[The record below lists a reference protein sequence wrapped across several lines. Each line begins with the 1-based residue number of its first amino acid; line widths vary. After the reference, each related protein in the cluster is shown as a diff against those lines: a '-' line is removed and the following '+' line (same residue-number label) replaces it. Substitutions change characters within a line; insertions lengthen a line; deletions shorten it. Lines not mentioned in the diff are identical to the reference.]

1 MLNPKNIYRLNE
13 YAVTLYRIFL
23 AYIFYFVARVLFFV
37 YNKNLFNVDSVID
50 FLALSFWG
58 LSFDTTAILYINL
71 LFIALS
77 ILPLWIN
84 TTKMYQ
90 KILMW
95 IYLITNLIAF
105 ATNFVDFIYYN
116 YTFTRSTFASFES
129 LENEENKEAL
139 LISFILDYWHV
150 FLIFIIC
157 AFIWVKLYKLVAVKN
172 ISYPKKIPYF
182 TSSVVALLLTGLLTI
197 GGIRGDFSHSTRPIN
212 MVDASRH
219 VKTPEQANIVLNT
232 PFAFIRTIKSSGFK
246 RRSGVPQA
254 VIDSTFHP
262 IKQYNDTVDNKPN
275 VVLIIIESFGREY
288 LGSFN
293 KEMNI
298 KDYVGYTPFIDSL
311 AQHSLI
317 FPNAFSNGR
326 KSIHAMSSILAG
338 IPSFKTAYTSTP
350 YANKKIESIISA
362 VNGMGYDTSFF
373 HGAPNGSMGFLGF
386 GNVLGYD
393 HYYGK
398 TEYNN
403 DDDFDG
409 IWGIWDEP
417 FLQYTAQVLSEK
429 QQPFFSTI
437 FTVSSHAPYQV
448 PEKYEGKFPKGDL
461 DIHQCVGYTDYALKQ
476 FFKTIE
482 NEPWYQNT
490 VFVITADHGN
500 QIYYEAYQKTANRY
514 AVPILIFDPNEKYKG
529 VDHSLAQQIDI
540 YPTLASITGYQKP
553 FRSWGRSLVSDSIQK
568 PYALANTGTNF
579 LFMRDSLIMVRDD
592 ENTLGL
598 YQISDKGLEHNIA
611 GKNPL
616 ETKKMEVMEE
626 GFIQDYMNRILDGRL
641 DAENKTYKEP

>member
-1 MLNPKNIYRLNE
+1 
-13 YAVTLYRIFL
+13 
-23 AYIFYFVARVLFFV
+23 
-37 YNKNLFNVDSVID
+37 
-50 FLALSFWG
+50 
-58 LSFDTTAILYINL
+58 
-71 LFIALS
+71 
-77 ILPLWIN
+77 
-84 TTKMYQ
+84 
-90 KILMW
+90 
-95 IYLITNLIAF
+95 
-105 ATNFVDFIYYN
+105 
-116 YTFTRSTFASFES
+116 
-129 LENEENKEAL
+129 
-139 LISFILDYWHV
+139 
-150 FLIFIIC
+150 
-157 AFIWVKLYKLVAVKN
+157 
-172 ISYPKKIPYF
+172 
-182 TSSVVALLLTGLLTI
+182 
-197 GGIRGDFSHSTRPIN
+197 

-232 PFAFIRTIKSSGFK
+232 PFAFIRTIKSSDFK
-246 RRSGVPQA
+246 RRRGVPQT

-262 IKQYNDTVDNKPN
+262 IKQYNDTVTSKPN

-514 AVPILIFDPNEKYKG
+514 AVPILILIPMK
-529 VDHSLAQQIDI
+529 
-540 YPTLASITGYQKP
+540 SIKVLTI
-553 FRSWGRSLVSDSIQK
+553 V
-568 PYALANTGTNF
+568 
-579 LFMRDSLIMVRDD
+579 
-592 ENTLGL
+592 
-598 YQISDKGLEHNIA
+598 
-611 GKNPL
+611 
-616 ETKKMEVMEE
+616 
-626 GFIQDYMNRILDGRL
+626 
-641 DAENKTYKEP
+641 

>member
-23 AYIFYFVARVLFFV
+23 AYIFYFVARLLFYI
-37 YNKNLFNVDSVID
+37 YNHSLFNID
-50 FLALSFWG
+50 GIGEFLTLSFWG
-58 LSFDTTAILYINL
+58 LSFDTTAILYVNL

-84 TTKMYQ
+84 TTGMYQ
-90 KILMW
+90 KAIMW
-95 IYLITNLIAF
+95 IYMVTNLFAF

-129 LENEENKEAL
+129 LENEKNKEAL
-139 LISFILDYWHV
+139 LISFIIDYWHV

-157 AFIWVKLYKLVAVKN
+157 AIIWVKLYRLVTVKN
-172 ISYPKKIPYF
+172 RAYPKKLPYF
-182 TSSVVALLLTGLLTI
+182 ISSIAALLVTALLTI

-219 VKTPEQANIVLNT
+219 VKNPEQANIVLNT
-232 PFAFIRTIKSSGFK
+232 PFAFIRTIKSSDFK

-262 IKQYNDTVDNKPN
+262 IKQYSNKVTNKPN
-275 VVLIIIESFGREY
+275 VVIIILESFGREY

-338 IPSFKTAYTSTP
+338 IPSFKIAYTSTP

-362 VNGMGYDTSFF
+362 VNSMGYDTSFF

-417 FLQYTAQVLSEK
+417 FLQYTAQVLSKK
-429 QQPFFSTI
+429 QQPFFSTV
-437 FTVSSHAPYQV
+437 FTVSSHAPYQI
-448 PEKYEGKFPKGDL
+448 PEKYNGKFPKGTL
-461 DIHQCVGYTDYALKQ
+461 DIHQCVGYTDFALKK
-476 FFKTIE
+476 FFETIE
-482 NEPWYQNT
+482 NESWYKNT

-514 AVPILIFDPNEKYKG
+514 AVPILIFDPNEKYQG

-540 YPTLASITGYQKP
+540 YPTLATITGYQKP
-553 FRSWGRSLVSDSIQK
+553 FRSWGRSLTSDSIQK

-579 LFMRDSLIMVRDD
+579 LFMRDSLILVRDD

-598 YQISDKGLEHNIA
+598 YQNLDKGLEHNIA
-611 GKNPL
+611 DKYPL

-626 GFIQDYMNRILDGRL
+626 GFVQDYMNRILDGNL
-641 DAENKTYKEP
+641 DAENKETKEP

>member
-23 AYIFYFVARVLFFV
+23 AYIFYFVARVLFFI
-37 YNKNLFNVDSVID
+37 YNKNLFNVDSVGD
-50 FLALSFWG
+50 FMALSFWG
-58 LSFDTTAILYINL
+58 LSFDTTAILYVNL

-84 TTKMYQ
+84 TTRVYQ
-90 KILMW
+90 KVVMW
-95 IYLITNLIAF
+95 IYLVTNLIAF

-129 LENEENKEAL
+129 LENEKNKEAL
-139 LISFILDYWHV
+139 LVSFLFDYWHV

-157 AFIWVKLYKLVAVKN
+157 AFVWVKLYKIVRVKN
-172 ISYPKKIPYF
+172 VSYPKKLPYF
-182 TSSVVALLLTGLLTI
+182 ISSIVALLVTGVLTI

-232 PFAFIRTIKSSGFK
+232 PFAFIRTIKSSDFK
-246 RRSGVPQA
+246 RLSGVPQT

-262 IKQYNDTVDNKPN
+262 IKHYNDTVANKPN

-298 KDYVGYTPFIDSL
+298 KNYVGYTPFIDSL

-338 IPSFKTAYTSTP
+338 IPSFKIAYTSTP

-417 FLQYTAQVLSEK
+417 FLQYTAQVLTEK

-482 NEPWYQNT
+482 DKPWYKNT

-500 QIYYEAYQKTANRY
+500 QIHYEAYQKTANRY
-514 AVPILIFDPNEKYKG
+514 AVPILIFDPNGKYHG

-553 FRSWGRSLVSDSIQK
+553 FRSWGRSLVSDTIQK
-568 PYALANTGTNF
+568 PYALAHTGTNF
-579 LFMRDSLIMVRDD
+579 LFMRDSLIVVRDD

-598 YQISDKGLEHNIA
+598 YQISDKALENNIA
-611 GKNPL
+611 DKNPL
-616 ETKKMEVMEE
+616 KTKKMDEMAK
-626 GFIQDYMNRILDGRL
+626 GFVQDYMNRILDGHL
-641 DAENKTYKEP
+641 DVENIQTKEP